1 MTMKSLH
8 WLLAGLIV
16 LTGLALAWNQLAME
30 KVFAIDAA
38 STLPVYAIDDRNSG
52 GKSAATVR
60 RENGKLVM
68 DCQIATGYEWP
79 YCEMSFELGRPPK
92 GLDMS
97 SFDTVKLWV
106 DYEGPEPQQQVRFFL
121 MNFNP
126 AYSDVKQPES
136 AKVQEIFYDPSRDK
150 PLQVRLAQF
159 TVASWWSNE
168 HDIAVQHAG
177 LEFGNVVAMQVSTG
191 GKVVPGRHRITVER
205 IEFRGKLIAP
215 ATFRLGVIGLWMT
228 MVITY
233 LFGYAA
239 HTRRQLV
246 DTHRSKLTLERLNA
260 TLRLERK
267 SLQRM
272 ARRDPLTGI
281 LNRQGLGEELVR
293 AAERGDNQ
301 FFPLSVVFMDIDHFK
316 RINDEHGHAV
326 GDEVIKELA
335 ETVQRDIQRSD
346 LFARWGG
353 EEFILICPGTG
364 PSEAQAIAERL
375 RRSIA
380 TRRWPRGLH
389 VTSSFGVAESHAGED
404 LVESIRRAD
413 EAMYQAKQKGRDRVE
428 LHLAHDRAASA
439 A

>member
-1 MTMKSLH
+1 
-8 WLLAGLIV
+8 
-16 LTGLALAWNQLAME
+16 
-30 KVFAIDAA
+30 
-38 STLPVYAIDDRNSG
+38 
-52 GKSAATVR
+52 
-60 RENGKLVM
+60 
-68 DCQIATGYEWP
+68 
-79 YCEMSFELGRPPK
+79 
-92 GLDMS
+92 
-97 SFDTVKLWV
+97 
-106 DYEGPEPQQQVRFFL
+106 
-121 MNFNP
+121 
-126 AYSDVKQPES
+126 
-136 AKVQEIFYDPSRDK
+136 
-150 PLQVRLAQF
+150 
-159 TVASWWSNE
+159 
-168 HDIAVQHAG
+168 
-177 LEFGNVVAMQVSTG
+177 
-191 GKVVPGRHRITVER
+191 
-205 IEFRGKLIAP
+205 
-215 ATFRLGVIGLWMT
+215 
-228 MVITY
+228 
-233 LFGYAA
+233 
-239 HTRRQLV
+239 V

-293 AAERGDNQ
+293 AAERGDDQ

-364 PSEAQAIAERL
+364 PSEAQAIAECL